1 MTNTDFQMF
10 ATTFLC
16 ATPSTLNQLLADPQS
31 TVTDFAKDMGTS
43 KFHADAITRAKS
55 DLFPNLE
62 TQIPGPLLTSLRA
75 QTTLRGVFAA
85 LGVIIHTQLAGLYGG
100 GTIHPTG
107 DETTKVVSAAKL
119 LDGVS

>member
-1 MTNTDFQMF
+1 MNNTGFQMF
-10 ATTFLC
+10 IATFLLV
-16 ATPSTLNQLLADPQS
+16 TPSSLNQLLADPTNTS
-31 TVTDFAKDMGTS
+31 AEFSKDMLSS
-43 KFHADAITRAKS
+43 KFSADAITRANS

-62 TQIPGPLLTSLRA
+62 TQIPGPLLTSLRS

-85 LGVIIHTQLAGLYGG
+85 LGVIIHTQLVGLYGG

-107 DETTKVVSAAKL
+107 DEAASLVSAAKL